1 MSDHTPEAT
10 NAAFDDAVVID
21 GCSVSATAWHER
33 IEHSGATALQTVVTW
48 PRDDLNQALNRI
60 QSHRRIIRDEK
71 RFDLVRTVDDIHRC
85 KDEGRVGQI
94 LGAQSTD
101 MLGRDASLVEVLH
114 DAGLRVMQLA
124 YNERNTVA
132 DGSLEASNAGLSH
145 FGRELVHAMN
155 ETGMLIDLVD
165 TGIASSLET
174 IELSAKPCVFSR
186 LNPRA
191 TALEQQRNL
200 TDEQITA
207 CAAKGGVIGLIPYSP
222 LCATTPGQ
230 RPSIDDYIRHIDY
243 VVDLVGIDHVAIG
256 TDSEATPGS
265 VSPDL
270 AMLMGRIGRMALG
283 SDNSIG
289 EIAAGMGLRKP
300 RTTPMTY
307 FEMAEALQHG
317 NWGAT
322 GFENVAKLPN
332 LATTLTDAGWSDD
345 DLRKL
350 LGGNLLRVYAANW
363 S

>member
-1 MSDHTPEAT
+1 M
-10 NAAFDDAVVID
+10 
-21 GCSVSATAWHER
+21 SATAWHER

-48 PRDDLNQALNRI
+48 PRDDLNQTLSRI
-60 QSHRRIIRDEK
+60 QQHRNMIRKEK
-71 RFDLVRTVDDIHRC
+71 RFDLILTVDDIHRC
-85 KDEGRVGQI
+85 KTEGRVGLV

-101 MLGRDASLVEVLH
+101 MLGRDDSLVEVLH

-124 YNERNTVA
+124 YNERNAVA
-132 DGSLEASNAGLSH
+132 DGSLESSNAGLSH
-145 FGRELVHAMN
+145 FGRDVVRAMN

-165 TGIASSLET
+165 TGVESSLEA
-174 IELSAKPCVFSR
+174 IELSTKPCVFSR
-186 LNPRA
+186 LNPRT

-222 LCATTPGQ
+222 LCATTPGE

-270 AMLMGRIGRMALG
+270 AMLMGRIGSMAHG
-283 SDNSIG
+283 ADNSIG
-289 EIAAGMGLRKP
+289 EIAVGMGLRKP
-300 RTTPMTY
+300 RTTPLTY
-307 FEMAEALQHG
+307 FEMAEALQNG

-332 LATTLTDAGWSDD
+332 LAATLTNAGWSDA